1 MELKNLPSVDE
12 VLKDARIQS
21 MEKVCARNLV
31 VQAVRDEL
39 EVLRA
44 EILNTGNRW
53 TREEARERVVAEA
66 VRRLQSL
73 RQGSLKKVIN
83 ATGVVLHTN
92 LGRAPLSPETAEHIA
107 SLAQGYCN
115 LEMDLEEGKRGSRY
129 RHLESIILNLTG
141 AEAALVVN
149 NNAAAVL
156 LVLNTLAKD
165 REVIV
170 SRGQLVEIGGS
181 FRIPEIMALSGA
193 KLVEVGTTNKTY
205 ISDFERAVSSDT
217 ALLLAV
223 HTSNYRI
230 VGFTHEVPLTELVS
244 LGRRLDLPVVQDLG
258 SGCLVDLSPWGLE
271 AEPTVQECIKE
282 GVDLVTF
289 SGDKLLGGPQA
300 GIIVGRKRL
309 IDAMKQNHLLR
320 ALRVDKLTI
329 AGLEAAL
336 GGYIAGEPQNKVP
349 VLRMLTRNPADLET
363 MAGRLCHAIKEELQ
377 GWDGQLEV
385 KVIELND
392 KVGGG
397 AYPLQEL
404 PGYGIEIALGFD
416 PEQLVHRLRT
426 LEPALLPRIKEGAII
441 ISVRTLQAEEMDL
454 VPGLLRRALEALQ

>member
-1 MELKNLPSVDE
+1 MGLQNLPSVDE
-12 VLKDARIQS
+12 VLKDPRVQEL
-21 MEKVCARNLV
+21 EKNCARDLV
-31 VQAVRDEL
+31 VQAVRHEIGG
-39 EVLRA
+39 LRE
-44 EILNTGNRW
+44 EIKNTGGEWSREQARDWVAMKVICRLNT
-53 TREEARERVVAEA
+53 
-66 VRRLQSL
+66 LQRGSL
-73 RQGSLKKVIN
+73 RRVIN

-92 LGRAPLSPETAEHIA
+92 LGRAPLSPGTSEYIA
-107 SLAQGYCN
+107 RLAQGYTN
-115 LEMDLEEGKRGSRY
+115 LEMDLERGQRGSRY
-129 RHLESIILNLTG
+129 QHLESMLLSLTG

-156 LVLNTLAKD
+156 LVLNTLAKE

-193 KLVEVGTTNKTY
+193 RLVEVGTTNKTY
-205 ISDFERAVSSDT
+205 LSDFEEAVTEHT

-230 VGFTHEVPLTELVS
+230 VGFTHEVDLHELVS

-258 SGCLVDLSPWGLE
+258 SGSLLDLSPWGLE
-271 AEPTVQECIKE
+271 AEPTVQECIHN

-300 GIIVGRKRL
+300 GIILGKQHL
-309 IDAMKQNHLLR
+309 IEAMKRNHLLR
-320 ALRVDKLTI
+320 ALRVDKMTI
-329 AGLEAAL
+329 AGLEATL
-336 GGYIAGEPQNKVP
+336 SSFINGCPQENIP
-349 VLRMLTRNPADLET
+349 VLKMLTRDAAELKDLAYEL
-363 MAGRLCHAIKEELQ
+363 ARAVRDELRPWNGSAEIKVAE
-377 GWDGQLEV
+377 
-385 KVIELND
+385 ISD

-404 PGYGIEIALGFD
+404 PGYGVEIAFGFD
-416 PEQLVHRLRT
+416 PAQLVHRLRL

-441 ISVRTLQAEEMDL
+441 ISVRTLQAEEVDL
-454 VPGLLRRALEALQ
+454 IPGILRHGLEAL